1 MRWIL
6 PTCVVLIL
14 TFSSVVQSQ
23 VQDLPNIKRLASG
36 SERPAARASDLDW
49 LAGQWRGEGLGGQ
62 CEESWLPAVGGTLIG
77 SFRLADDG
85 EPVFYEFMAITED
98 AGSLTFRVKHF
109 NPDMTG
115 WEEKDETMDFLLVE
129 VGENE
134 AYFDGL
140 TLRRTGSKLEI
151 FLSMKGKDG
160 TVREEAFVFERV
172 P

>member
-1 MRWIL
+1 
-6 PTCVVLIL
+6 
-14 TFSSVVQSQ
+14 
-23 VQDLPNIKRLASG
+23 
-36 SERPAARASDLDW
+36 
-49 LAGQWRGEGLGGQ
+49 
-62 CEESWLPAVGGTLIG
+62 
-77 SFRLADDG
+77 
-85 EPVFYEFMAITED
+85 MAITED

-129 VGENE
+129 LGENE

>member
-6 PTCVVLIL
+6 PTYVVLTL

-23 VQDLPNIKRLASG
+23 VLDLPNIKRLASG

-62 CEESWLPAVGGTLIG
+62 SDESWLPAVGGTLIG
-77 SFRLADDG
+77 SFRLVEDG

-129 VGENE
+129 LGENE

>member
-6 PTCVVLIL
+6 VSYVVLTL
-14 TFSSVVQSQ
+14 ASSSVVQSQ
-23 VQDLPNIKRLASG
+23 APELPNIKRLPSG
-36 SERPAARASDLDW
+36 SARPAAHASDLDW

-77 SFRLADDG
+77 SFRLAQDG
-85 EPVFYEFMAITED
+85 EPVFYEFLAITED

-115 WEEKDETMDFLLVE
+115 WEEKDETMDFFLVE

-134 AYFDGL
+134 VYFDGL
-140 TLRRTGSKLEI
+140 TMRRTGSKLEI

-160 TVREEAFVFERV
+160 TVREEPFVFERV

>member
-6 PTCVVLIL
+6 ASCIVAIL
-14 TFSSVVQSQ
+14 ACSSVVQSQ
-23 VQDLPNIKRLASG
+23 VPDLPNIKRLPRG
-36 SERPAARASDLDW
+36 SERPAARASELDW

-85 EPVFYEFMAITED
+85 KPVFYEFVAITED

-115 WEEKDETMDFLLVE
+115 WEEKDETMEFLLVE
-129 VGENE
+129 VGDNE
-134 AYFDGL
+134 VYFDGL
-140 TLRRTGSKLEI
+140 TFRRTGSKLEI

-160 TVREEAFVFERV
+160 TVREEPFVFERV
-172 P
+172 E

>member
-6 PTCVVLIL
+6 PTYVVLIL
-14 TFSSVVQSQ
+14 AFSSVVQSQ
-23 VQDLPNIKRLASG
+23 VPDLPNIKRLASG

-49 LAGQWRGEGLGGQ
+49 LAGQWQGEGLGGQ

-85 EPVFYEFMAITED
+85 VPVFYEFLAITED

-151 FLSMKGKDG
+151 FLSMKGEDG
-160 TVREEAFVFERV
+160 TVREEPFVFERV